1 MNIMKTFR
9 YFAIAS
15 ALVLSASCM
24 EGWLTQEPTTS
35 LESSKSITGVQ
46 QVEYALNGIYDVMRD
61 PYAYSGRL
69 VYYGDVT
76 GDDMMAQSSSKRCG
90 SYYRFSYTK
99 DNVPNSHWQYLYTI
113 IQNCNV
119 ALNALDGITI
129 SEDDKKDADDYRG
142 ELLAI
147 RGMAYFDL
155 VKIFGVPYTKDNG
168 ASLGVPII
176 LGTSS
181 ISDKPSRNTVA
192 ECYNQIIKDL
202 ESAVNL
208 LSTSYKKGKINKYA
222 AQALLSR
229 VYLYHND
236 NQKAFDTAVATI
248 NGAEKSGYKLWTNSE
263 YPTAWSNDHSSSQK
277 GEVLFELVI
286 PTEEGL
292 GKETMGY
299 LSSKD
304 GYDDVQITVSFYHIL
319 MQDPDDVR
327 LKLLIFD
334 GTKYCF
340 VNKYQPQ
347 GDKIIQ
353 NANIPLLRLSETYL
367 NAAEAAFK
375 LGDNSGAIKYLDP
388 IVKRA
393 NPANTVEGTTV
404 SLDRILTER
413 RKELVDEGHRMYDV
427 IRNGLTVKR
436 SDDGGDKKM
445 SKTKHFASDMEYDWN
460 FYKIIL
466 PIPKDEMD
474 TNENMVQNPGYEK

>member
-1 MNIMKTFR
+1 MSNMKAIK
-9 YFAIAS
+9 YIAIA
-15 ALVLSASCM
+15 AVLVASTSCM
-24 EGWLTQEPTTS
+24 QDWLTTESTTS
-35 LESSKSITGVQ
+35 LESSKSITGVS
-46 QVEYALNGIYDVMRD
+46 QVGFALNGIYDVMRD

-90 SYYRFSYTK
+90 SYYRFSNTK
-99 DNVPNSHWQYLYTI
+99 DNAPNSHWQYLYNI

-119 ALNALDGITI
+119 TLKALDGMTV
-129 SEDDKKDADDYRG
+129 SADDKETADDYRG

-155 VKIFGVPYTKDNG
+155 VKIYGVPYTKDNG
-168 ASLGVPII
+168 ASLGVPLV
-176 LGTSS
+176 LGVSA
-181 ISDKPSRNTVA
+181 ISDKPKRNAVA
-192 ECYNQIIKDL
+192 EVYTQVINDL
-202 ESAVNL
+202 TKAVDL

-236 NQKAFDTAVATI
+236 NQKAFDTAVAAI
-248 NGAEKSGYKLWTNSE
+248 SGAEKAGYKLWTNAE
-263 YPTAWSNDHSSSQK
+263 YPTAWGNDFSSSQK

-304 GYDDVQITVSFYHIL
+304 GYDDVQITVSFYHLL
-319 MQDPDDVR
+319 MEDPDDVR
-327 LKLLIFD
+327 LKLIIFD
-334 GTKYCF
+334 KKNYGF
-340 VNKYQPQ
+340 INKYQPQ
-347 GDKIIQ
+347 NGKLIQ
-353 NANIPLLRLSETYL
+353 DANIPLIRLSETYL
-367 NAAEAAFK
+367 NASEAAFK
-375 LGDNSGAIKYLDP
+375 LGDNDNAVKYLDA

-404 SLDRILTER
+404 TLDRILTER
-413 RKELVDEGHRMYDV
+413 RKELVDEGHRMFDA
-427 IRNGLTVKR
+427 IRNGLSIKR
-436 SDDGGDKKM
+436 SDDGGDKNLA
-445 SKTKHFASDMEYDWN
+445 KTKHFASDMEYDWN

-474 TNENMVQNPGYEK
+474 TNENMKQNPGY